1 MKHIILIELVLIL
14 TFYRL
19 SKRAGRYERDPTQE
33 ELQKSIDDTIAFAGD
48 NCINNALDFCL
59 KLKGEER
66 KVKNKIVEYNLQMH
80 AHSGSGID
88 TWIILNNLPCDKH
101 IVDIIKNGK
110 GIIELKVFNGLIHE
124 SNKQI
129 PQYLHFRCGMTH
141 LYYSLKKLGKTFKLP
156 KELLKT
162 EMNHDDIDGDNYK
175 DKKDIWLPY
184 VKNDVLCTAY
194 SYARYIKAME
204 ERTGFSMKDC
214 LSPPGLGWKYFNSLR
229 TEEDESINTYND
241 KYMRW
246 FVRQSIKGGRVCAFN
261 QYYKSKHC
269 EDILKIVNKELA
281 VKGTV
286 YDTIEA
292 YMEHKNKHFKIFE
305 KEYEDQFNDYRDE
318 DIEEKENYTN
328 EKLSNLRLHKIIKR
342 IELIHLLLDFDA
354 VSLYPSAMWDEKSI
368 YPRIETGYAYT
379 RDRNDELVEK
389 INTGN
394 FTQGSAILKIK
405 YYNPKNLIVQHLP
418 VKEEEKKIEVNRMR
432 NGYIIDYLT
441 SVDIQE
447 IVKIGCRIIQFY
459 EGVIYRENF
468 KVSPFRKVIDKLF
481 ALRQKYKDENN
492 DVMQLLVKLL
502 MNSLYGENIRKDI
515 EEKFACKSEY
525 WMQTEYNERV
535 KDYWKISGINYIVK
549 MVDDAG
555 LEDEVKKLKNMP
567 LHLGAF
573 VLSNSKRIMNN
584 FIHAIDG
591 FYTNDVYYTD
601 TDSLYIE
608 NKHWDKLDKAG
619 LVGKK
624 LLQGENDYGNGGIFY
639 GLFLAPKIKYCLT
652 INKHGVIDEHKT
664 FKGFTNVSDNLDR
677 KEYFKCSMVIN

>member
-19 SKRAGRYERDPTQE
+19 SKIAGRYERDPTQE

-80 AHSGSGID
+80 AHSGSGFD

-110 GIIELKVFNGLIHE
+110 GIIELKVFNGLIHK

-141 LYYSLKKLGKTFKLP
+141 LYHSLKKLGKTFKLP

-175 DKKDIWLPY
+175 DKKEIWLPY

-194 SYARYIKAME
+194 SHARYIKAME
-204 ERTGFSMKDC
+204 EITGFSMKDC
-214 LSPPGLGWKYFNSLR
+214 LSPPGLRWKNFNSLR
-229 TEEDESINTYND
+229 TEEDESTYTYND
-241 KYMRW
+241 NYMRW

-261 QYYKSKHC
+261 QYYKSTHC
-269 EDILKIVNKELA
+269 DDILKIINKELA

-318 DIEEKENYTN
+318 DIEEKEKYTN
-328 EKLSNLRLHKIIKR
+328 EKLSNLRLHKRIKR
-342 IELIHLLLDFDA
+342 IELIHLLWDFDP
-354 VSLYPSAMWDEKSI
+354 VSLNPSAMWDEKSI

-379 RDRNDELVEK
+379 RDMNDELVEK

-418 VKEEEKKIEVNRMR
+418 VKEKEKKIEINRMR

-447 IVKIGCRIIQFY
+447 IVEIGCRIIQIY
-459 EGVIYRENF
+459 EGVIYREKF
-468 KVSPFRKVIDKLF
+468 KVSPFRKV
-481 ALRQKYKDENN
+481 N
-492 DVMQLLVKLL
+492 
-502 MNSLYGENIRKDI
+502 
-515 EEKFACKSEY
+515 
-525 WMQTEYNERV
+525 
-535 KDYWKISGINYIVK
+535 
-549 MVDDAG
+549 
-555 LEDEVKKLKNMP
+555 
-567 LHLGAF
+567 
-573 VLSNSKRIMNN
+573 
-584 FIHAIDG
+584 
-591 FYTNDVYYTD
+591 
-601 TDSLYIE
+601 
-608 NKHWDKLDKAG
+608 
-619 LVGKK
+619 
-624 LLQGENDYGNGGIFY
+624 
-639 GLFLAPKIKYCLT
+639 
-652 INKHGVIDEHKT
+652 
-664 FKGFTNVSDNLDR
+664 
-677 KEYFKCSMVIN
+677 